1 MTDAEHCAE
10 APRFSKHGTLLFP
23 VIIDGKQRWQTNA
36 TLEKE
41 RK

>member
-1 MTDAEHCAE
+1 MTNAAHLSES
-10 APRFSKHGTLLFP
+10 PRFNKHKRLLFP
-23 VIIDGKQRWQTNA
+23 VLIDGKQRWQTNA